1 MAIARQVLCLCAFLS
16 LPHARAEPIRY
27 SVAEEAESG
36 SLVGNLAEDAGLT
49 PEQLS
54 ARRAR
59 LLSEDGRQ
67 HFRLDRASGR
77 LVVAGRLDR
86 EELCGHSGTCMLPF
100 ELLLANPLQFFRV
113 EVALEDINDHSPVF
127 PEARVTFDIPET
139 SEPGSRFP
147 LEVARDLDIGSNTV
161 QEYSISPENRHFS
174 VSYGTRNNGDKYVE
188 LVLEKPLDREE
199 QAEMGFSLIAV
210 DGGSPPRSGTI
221 EISIV
226 ILDVNDNAPI
236 FTQER
241 YVGQVLENMPEGSV
255 VLSVLAT
262 DQDAGVNGDISY
274 QLSQAV
280 GQRDSAFVIDPI
292 TGEIKLTKPLDFEE
306 AETHE
311 LSVRARDGGGL
322 SAICKVLVEVVDVN
336 DNAPE
341 LVVSSFSSPLPEN
354 TAPGTVVALFTVR
367 DRDSGANGKISCALE
382 DQLFFTLRPAYKNY
396 YEVVTVSALDRE
408 ETARYIL
415 TVTAADAGSPPLTTT
430 QTFTVDISDVNDN
443 APVFNQTS
451 YTMYVR
457 ENNVPTVFV
466 GAVSAADADVGLN
479 AKVTY
484 SLAPVQ
490 PAERPSC
497 SCISV
502 NSENGHVFVL
512 RPLDYEQLRQTEV
525 TVSASD
531 AGSPPLRA
539 NVTLRLVVLDEN
551 DNAPLVLY
559 PAQDSSPPSSEL
571 VPVPAEAGYLVTKVV
586 AVDADS
592 GQNSW
597 LSYHLLRASDPGL
610 FRVSAQSGEVRLRRP
625 VTERDTVKQK
635 LVVLVRDNGKP
646 PLSAT
651 AALSA
656 LLLKDFSDVRLPH
669 SSSAATE
676 DEGGSLTTYL
686 IISLVFVSLLF
697 LISTAVFVARKVC
710 KRQEL
715 KAGHVLYGADN
726 LQSGL
731 ADAAAAGTLPHAYCY
746 EISLTTGSGNSE
758 FKFLKPILPS
768 LPPQHS
774 AVGQSPDDEQ
784 DFPCVP
790 VSTEDMAPDN
800 PGTLSAGHF
809 NTLSFNYLGFPLRW
823 ETPRSD
829 LASGCLEML
838 GPAGRGERQRGL
850 RAAAGARL
858 RRRALPRISR
868 CRDSPA
874 AFRAAGGIGASGG
887 RRPPP
892 TSPLSAGNRPGDP
905 RDRGRRRRAMAIA
918 RQVLCLC
925 AFLSLPHAR
934 AEPIRY
940 SVAEEAESGSLVGNL
955 AEDAGLTPEQLSA
968 RRARLLSED
977 GRQHFRLDR
986 ASGRLVVAGRLDR
999 EELCGHSGT
1008 CMLPFELLLANPLQ
1022 FFRVEVALEDINDHS
1037 PVFPEERVTF
1047 KILERSD
1054 PGSRFPLEAARD
1066 LDIGSNTVQAY
1077 SIFPENRYFSV
1088 SYGGHSE
1095 NDKSVELILEK
1106 SLDREEEAEMS
1117 FNLIA
1122 VDRGS
1127 PPRSG
1132 TTEVHIIVV
1141 DVNDN
1146 SPVFT
1151 QKIYVGQVLEN
1162 SPEGSVVLRVV
1173 ATDRDIGVNGD
1184 ISYQFSQAVSQT
1196 DNSFTID
1203 STSGEIKLTKP
1214 LDFEAAETHE
1224 LSVRATDGGGLS
1236 AICKVLVEVVDVNDN
1251 APELVVSS
1259 FSSPLPENTAPGT
1272 VVALFTVRDRDSGAN
1287 GKISCALEDQL
1298 FFSLRPAYKNYYEV
1312 VTVSALDREETAQYI
1327 LTVTAAD
1334 AGSPPLTTTQ
1344 TFTVDISDVNDNAP
1358 VFNQTSYTMYVREN
1372 NVPTVFVGA
1381 VSAADADVGLNAKV
1395 TYSLAPVQPAER
1407 PSCSCISVNSENG
1420 HVFVLRPLDYEQL
1433 RQTEVTVS
1441 ASDAGSPPL
1450 RANVT
1455 LRLVV
1460 LDENDN
1466 APLVLYPAQDSSP
1479 PSSELVPVS
1488 AEAGYLVTKVVAVD
1502 ADSGQNSWLS
1512 YHLLRASDPG
1522 LFRVSAQSGEVRL
1535 RRPVTERDT
1544 VKQKLVVLVR
1554 DNGKPPLSATA
1565 ALSALLLKDFSDVRL
1580 PHSSSA
1586 ATEDEGGSLTTYL
1599 IISLV
1604 FVSLLF
1610 LISTAVFVARKVC
1623 KRQELKAGHVL
1634 YGADNL
1640 QSGLADAAAA
1650 GTLPHAYC
1658 YEISLT
1664 TGSGNSEFKFLKPIL
1679 PSLPPQHSAV
1689 GQGPD
1694 DEQDFPC
1701 VPVSTEDMAPDNPG
1715 TLSAGHF
1722 NTLSFN

>member
-16 LPHARAEPIRY
+16 VPPARAEPIRY

-36 SLVGNLAEDAGLT
+36 SLVGKLAEDAGLT

-59 LLSEDGRQ
+59 LVSEDGRQ

-100 ELLLANPLQFFRV
+100 ELLLANPLQYFRV

-127 PEARVTFDIPET
+127 PEEQVIFRIPET
-139 SEPGSRFP
+139 SDPGSRFP
-147 LEVARDLDIGSNTV
+147 LEGARDLDIGSNNI
-161 QEYSISPENRHFS
+161 QAYSISPENEYFN
-174 VSYGTRNNGDKYVE
+174 VSYGSRITGKKYLE

-236 FTQER
+236 FTQEQ
-241 YVGQVLENMPEGSV
+241 YIGKVLENMPEGSV

-262 DQDAGVNGDISY
+262 DQDAEVNGDISY
-274 QLSQAV
+274 QLRQAV
-280 GQRDSAFVIDPI
+280 GQSNSAFVIDPI
-292 TGEIKLTKPLDFEE
+292 TGEIKLTKPLDFE
-306 AETHE
+306 
-311 LSVRARDGGGL
+311 
-322 SAICKVLVEVVDVN
+322 
-336 DNAPE
+336 
-341 LVVSSFSSPLPEN
+341 
-354 TAPGTVVALFTVR
+354 
-367 DRDSGANGKISCALE
+367 
-382 DQLFFTLRPAYKNY
+382 
-396 YEVVTVSALDRE
+396 
-408 ETARYIL
+408 
-415 TVTAADAGSPPLTTT
+415 
-430 QTFTVDISDVNDN
+430 
-443 APVFNQTS
+443 
-451 YTMYVR
+451 
-457 ENNVPTVFV
+457 
-466 GAVSAADADVGLN
+466 
-479 AKVTY
+479 
-484 SLAPVQ
+484 
-490 PAERPSC
+490 
-497 SCISV
+497 
-502 NSENGHVFVL
+502 
-512 RPLDYEQLRQTEV
+512 
-525 TVSASD
+525 
-531 AGSPPLRA
+531 
-539 NVTLRLVVLDEN
+539 
-551 DNAPLVLY
+551 
-559 PAQDSSPPSSEL
+559 
-571 VPVPAEAGYLVTKVV
+571 
-586 AVDADS
+586 
-592 GQNSW
+592 
-597 LSYHLLRASDPGL
+597 
-610 FRVSAQSGEVRLRRP
+610 
-625 VTERDTVKQK
+625 
-635 LVVLVRDNGKP
+635 
-646 PLSAT
+646 
-651 AALSA
+651 
-656 LLLKDFSDVRLPH
+656 
-669 SSSAATE
+669 
-676 DEGGSLTTYL
+676 
-686 IISLVFVSLLF
+686 
-697 LISTAVFVARKVC
+697 
-710 KRQEL
+710 
-715 KAGHVLYGADN
+715 
-726 LQSGL
+726 
-731 ADAAAAGTLPHAYCY
+731 
-746 EISLTTGSGNSE
+746 
-758 FKFLKPILPS
+758 
-768 LPPQHS
+768 
-774 AVGQSPDDEQ
+774 
-784 DFPCVP
+784 
-790 VSTEDMAPDN
+790 
-800 PGTLSAGHF
+800 
-809 NTLSFNYLGFPLRW
+809 
-823 ETPRSD
+823 
-829 LASGCLEML
+829 
-838 GPAGRGERQRGL
+838 
-850 RAAAGARL
+850 
-858 RRRALPRISR
+858 
-868 CRDSPA
+868 
-874 AFRAAGGIGASGG
+874 
-887 RRPPP
+887 
-892 TSPLSAGNRPGDP
+892 
-905 RDRGRRRRAMAIA
+905 
-918 RQVLCLC
+918 
-925 AFLSLPHAR
+925 
-934 AEPIRY
+934 
-940 SVAEEAESGSLVGNL
+940 
-955 AEDAGLTPEQLSA
+955 
-968 RRARLLSED
+968 
-977 GRQHFRLDR
+977 
-986 ASGRLVVAGRLDR
+986 
-999 EELCGHSGT
+999 
-1008 CMLPFELLLANPLQ
+1008 
-1022 FFRVEVALEDINDHS
+1022 
-1037 PVFPEERVTF
+1037 
-1047 KILERSD
+1047 
-1054 PGSRFPLEAARD
+1054 
-1066 LDIGSNTVQAY
+1066 
-1077 SIFPENRYFSV
+1077 
-1088 SYGGHSE
+1088 
-1095 NDKSVELILEK
+1095 
-1106 SLDREEEAEMS
+1106 
-1117 FNLIA
+1117 
-1122 VDRGS
+1122 
-1127 PPRSG
+1127 
-1132 TTEVHIIVV
+1132 
-1141 DVNDN
+1141 
-1146 SPVFT
+1146 
-1151 QKIYVGQVLEN
+1151 
-1162 SPEGSVVLRVV
+1162 
-1173 ATDRDIGVNGD
+1173 
-1184 ISYQFSQAVSQT
+1184 
-1196 DNSFTID
+1196 
-1203 STSGEIKLTKP
+1203 
-1214 LDFEAAETHE
+1214 AAETHE
-1224 LSVRATDGGGLS
+1224 LNVRATDGGGLS

-1298 FFSLRPAYKNYYEV
+1298 FFSLRPAFKNYYEV

-1395 TYSLAPVQPAER
+1395 TYSLAPVEPAER

-1433 RQTEVTVS
+1433 RQSEVTVS

-1522 LFRVSAQSGEVRL
+1522 LFTVSAQSGEVRL

-1565 ALSALLLKDFSDVRL
+1565 ALSALVLKDFSDVRL
-1580 PHSSSA
+1580 PPSSA

-1634 YGADNL
+1634 YGGDNL

-1701 VPVSTEDMAPDNPG
+1701 VPVSTEDMAPDDPG